1 MDRALKL
8 FFALLGALMGTI
20 FKTIEAHM
28 AQHGHTWHD
37 LCTLMITY
45 GTTSECHDHALHN
58 FCMHITHGTVVAL
71 TLHST
76 STNDTMHMGTN
87 ESPLA
92 MDCILSLPWFQIIP
106 WTSSVVNTLCTM
118 KHTCMRKHKKHE
130 RAATITWDPHVA
142 WHDGRSWALYTSTRT
157 LGWSNHGHHAN
168 HQANVFTWVCTP
180 ES

>member
-8 FFALLGALMGTI
+8 FFALLCALMGTI

-58 FCMHITHGTVVAL
+58 FCMHMITHGTVVAL

-106 WTSSVVNTLCTM
+106 WTSSVVNALCTM
-118 KHTCMRKHKKHE
+118 KHTCASTRSMS
-130 RAATITWDPHVA
+130 TQPLSNGIPML
-142 WHDGRSWALYTSTRT
+142 HDMMAEVGPCTSTGT
-157 LGWSNHGHHAN
+157 LGWSSHGHHAN